1 MTEILIVIFGI
12 IGLVS
17 ILITLH
23 ARRTVPYVYCGAMI
37 SAWEAKLLK
46 ENRLIEM
53 AEAPTVENLIT
64 LLDDTEYRSI
74 LAEVSREGA
83 VDIKKAEMILKEHLN
98 HRYQEILK
106 IVPKPQKATVERL
119 LKKWEVWG
127 LKAIITA
134 IHNGL
139 PIEEDLKRYMSS
151 PTMTREKLEMLTSV
165 KNFDQLLEFL
175 KESEYFPVLKDALK
189 DYRERGL
196 LALLYALDLHYYTTL
211 WREIQRTKSQ
221 REILMKMIGCEID
234 IVNIKLILRL
244 KIEGAAPEEID
255 KYLIRPSYLLTEG
268 MLKDM
273 TYAENIKSGL
283 DAISRTPY
291 GMVLLN
297 LLPQMEAQ
305 GISIAE
311 RALDGLRLKVF
322 REQAVAHIFSLA
334 PVILYILLKETE
346 VRNLL
351 TILRLKA
358 EKIEPQKIKEKMLQV
373 AKIEL

>member
-1 MTEILIVIFGI
+1 MTEILIIIFGI
-12 IGLVS
+12 IGLIS
-17 ILITLH
+17 ILIVLH
-23 ARRTVPYVYCGAMI
+23 ARRTVPYVYCGAII

-46 ENRLIEM
+46 ENRLIEIV
-53 AEAPTVENLIT
+53 EAPTVENLLT
-64 LLDDTEYRSI
+64 LLDDTEYRPL
-74 LAEVSREGA
+74 LAEIVKGGV
-83 VDIKKAEMILKEHLN
+83 VDMKKAEVILKDHLN

-106 IVPKPQKATVERL
+106 IVPNQRKETVKKL

-134 IHNGL
+134 VHSGV
-139 PIEEDLKRYMSS
+139 PIEDDLKHYMSS
-151 PTMTREKLEMLTSV
+151 STMTREKLEMLTSV
-165 KNFDQLLEFL
+165 KSFDQLLEFL
-175 KESEYFPVLKDALK
+175 KESEYFPILKAALK
-189 DYRERGL
+189 DYKERGL
-196 LALLYALDLHYYTTL
+196 PALLSALDVHYYTSL
-211 WREIQRTKSQ
+211 WHEVNRTKIQ
-221 REILMKMIGCEID
+221 REILTKMIGCEID

-244 KIEGAAPEEID
+244 KTEGVPPEEID

-283 DAISRTPY
+283 DAISRTYY

-297 LLPQMEAQ
+297 LFPQMETQ
-305 GISIAE
+305 GISVAE
-311 RALDGLRLKVF
+311 RALDMLRLKVF

-351 TILRLKA
+351 AILRLKA
-358 EKIEPQKIKEKMLQV
+358 EKVEPQKIKEKMLV
-373 AKIEL
+373 VSKIEI

>member
-1 MTEILIVIFGI
+1 MTEILIIIFGI
-12 IGLVS
+12 IGLIS
-17 ILITLH
+17 ILIVLH
-23 ARRTVPYVYCGAMI
+23 ARRTVPYIYCGAMI

-46 ENRLIEM
+46 ENRLMEM
-53 AEAPTVENLIT
+53 VEAPTVENLLT
-64 LLDDTEYRSI
+64 LLDDTEYRPL
-74 LAEVSREGA
+74 LAEIVKDGV
-83 VDIKKAEMILKEHLN
+83 VDVKKAEVILKDHLN
-98 HRYQEILK
+98 HRYREILK
-106 IVPKPQKATVERL
+106 IVPRQRKETVERL
-119 LKKWEVWG
+119 LKKWEIWG

-134 IHNGL
+134 IHSGV
-139 PIEEDLKRYMSS
+139 PIEDDLKHYMCS

-175 KESEYFPVLKDALK
+175 KESEYFPILNAALK

-196 LALLYALDLHYYTTL
+196 LALLSALDFHYYTAL
-211 WREIQRTKSQ
+211 WEEVNRTKPQ
-221 REILMKMIGCEID
+221 REILTKMIGSEID

-244 KIEGAAPEEID
+244 KNEGVPPEEID

-283 DAISRTPY
+283 DAISRTSY

-297 LLPQMEAQ
+297 LLPQMEVL
-305 GISIAE
+305 GISAAE
-311 RALDGLRLKVF
+311 RALDELRLKVF
-322 REQAVAHIFSLA
+322 REQAVTHIFSLA

-358 EKIEPQKIKEKMLQV
+358 EKVEPQKIKEKMWV
-373 AKIEL
+373 VSKI

>member
-1 MTEILIVIFGI
+1 MTEILIIIFGI
-12 IGLVS
+12 IGLIS
-17 ILITLH
+17 ILIVLH
-23 ARRTVPYVYCGAMI
+23 ARRTVPYVYCGAII

-46 ENRLIEM
+46 ENRLIEIV
-53 AEAPTVENLIT
+53 EAPTVENLLT
-64 LLDDTEYRSI
+64 LLDDTEYRPL
-74 LAEVSREGA
+74 LAEIFKGGV
-83 VDIKKAEMILKEHLN
+83 VDMKKAEVILKDHLN

-106 IVPKPQKATVERL
+106 IVPNQRKETVKKL

-134 IHNGL
+134 VHSGV
-139 PIEEDLKRYMSS
+139 PIEDDLKHYMSS
-151 PTMTREKLEMLTSV
+151 STMTREKLEMLTSV
-165 KNFDQLLEFL
+165 KSFDQLLEFL
-175 KESEYFPVLKDALK
+175 KESEYFPILKAALK
-189 DYRERGL
+189 DYKERGL
-196 LALLYALDLHYYTTL
+196 PALLSALDVHYYTSL
-211 WREIQRTKSQ
+211 WHEVNRTKIQ
-221 REILMKMIGCEID
+221 REILTKMIGCEID

-244 KIEGAAPEEID
+244 KTEGVPPEEID

-283 DAISRTPY
+283 DAISRTYY

-297 LLPQMEAQ
+297 LFPQMETQ
-305 GISIAE
+305 GISVAE
-311 RALDGLRLKVF
+311 RALDMLRLKVF

-351 TILRLKA
+351 AILRLKA
-358 EKIEPQKIKEKMLQV
+358 EKVEPQKIKEKMLV
-373 AKIEL
+373 VSKIEI